1 MEASKAESIQNMGA
15 ERVQMPEA
23 APVAQRTRRVGS
35 VTFGLTLILFGALFL
50 VNIFMPTLH
59 YEVIFRMWPVVFIF
73 LGVEILVENHRSNAE
88 KCRFVYD
95 FPAIVMLALM
105 LLFAMMMA
113 AVDYAFTYQ
122 NSFYW

>member
-1 MEASKAESIQNMGA
+1 MEASKTDSVQMGEAESGKA
-15 ERVQMPEA
+15 WETV
-23 APVAQRTRRVGS
+23 PVPQRTRRVGS
-35 VTFGLTLILFGALFL
+35 VTFGLTLILFGVLFL
-50 VNIFMPTLH
+50 VNIILPTLH
-59 YEVIFRMWPVVFIF
+59 YEVIFRLWPVVFIF
-73 LGVEILVENHRSNAE
+73 LGIEILVENHRSNEE

-122 NSFYW
+122 NNFYW